1 MMKKVWGAEEGQEHG
16 CPHPLPQAL
25 QKPCKASTAEND
37 EKNSKIMK
45 SYHPTIPTMSTNHVP
60 KHHIINE

>member
-25 QKPCKASTAEND
+25 QKLCKASTAEND
-37 EKNSKIMK
+37 
-45 SYHPTIPTMSTNHVP
+45 HR
-60 KHHIINE
+60 IIKVRKEL